1 MTKFWSSMAKRAE
14 PYVPGLQVN
23 KPNIIKLNTNENA
36 YPPSP
41 KVMQAIQAEAED
53 NLQLYPSP
61 TADDLRKSIASFNN
75 LEPDQVFIG
84 NGSDE
89 VLAFSFMAFFEP
101 GKKIRYPN
109 ITYSFYPVYA
119 KLFDISYE
127 EVPVNDDFTLPTEK
141 FFNSEGGVI
150 LPNPNAPT
158 SIYLGLEH
166 IEEILKNNP
175 DQVVIID
182 EAYVDFAIESAASL
196 INKYDNLLVIQ
207 TTSKSRSLAG
217 LRVGFALGNE
227 SLIQALI
234 RMKDSFNSYTID
246 RLALAGAKAA
256 FDDVE
261 YFKKVTQQIVTTR
274 EKVTAQMEELGFTVL
289 PSQANFI
296 FVTHEKYKA
305 EFLYE
310 KLYKA
315 NILVRYFDQPLID
328 NYLRITIGTDN
339 DMEQLIK
346 KLQQIGDSPPLH

>member
-1 MTKFWSSMAKRAE
+1 MAKRAE

-41 KVMQAIQAEAED
+41 NVIQAIQMEAGE
-53 NLQLYPSP
+53 NLKLYPSP

-75 LEPDQVFIG
+75 LEPDQVFVG

-182 EAYVDFAIESAASL
+182 EAYVDFAIESAANL
-196 INKYDNLLVIQ
+196 INKYDNLLVVQ

-296 FVTHEKYKA
+296 FVTHKEYSAKL
-305 EFLYE
+305 LYE
-310 KLYKA
+310 KLYEA
-315 NILVRYFDQPLID
+315 NILVRYFDQPFID
-328 NYLRITIGTDN
+328 NYLRITIGTDK

-346 KLQQIGDSPPLH
+346 ILGDSPPLH

>member
-1 MTKFWSSMAKRAE
+1 MAKRAE

-41 KVMQAIQAEAED
+41 NVLQAIQAEAEGK
-53 NLQLYPSP
+53 LQLYPSP
-61 TADDLRKSIASFNN
+61 TADKLRTSIGSFYDL
-75 LEPDQVFIG
+75 EVDQVFVG

-127 EVPVNDDFTLPTEK
+127 EVPVNDDFTLPVEQ

-158 SIYLGLEH
+158 SIYLDLEH
-166 IEEILKNNP
+166 IEAILKNNP

-182 EAYVDFAIESAASL
+182 EAYVDFAIESAATL

-227 SLIQALI
+227 SLIQGLI

-246 RLALAGAKAA
+246 RLALVGAKAA
-256 FDDVE
+256 FDDID
-261 YFKKVTQQIVTTR
+261 YFKEVTNQIITTR
-274 EKVTAQMEELGFTVL
+274 ENVTKQMKELGYKVL

-296 FVTHEKYKA
+296 FMTHPKHQAK
-305 EFLYE
+305 FLYE
-310 KLYKA
+310 KLYEA
-315 NILVRYFDQPLID
+315 DILVRYFDQPLID

-339 DMEQLIK
+339 EMEQLLK
-346 KLQQIGDSPPLH
+346 KLKQIGDSPPLH

>member
-1 MTKFWSSMAKRAE
+1 MAKRAE

-41 KVMQAIQAEAED
+41 NVFRAIQAEAEE

-61 TADDLRKSIASFNN
+61 TADGLRTSIGSFYNV
-75 LEPDQVFIG
+75 EADQVFVG

-127 EVPVNDDFTLPTEK
+127 EVPVNEDFTLPVEE
-141 FFNSEGGVI
+141 FFNAEGGVI

-182 EAYVDFAIESAASL
+182 EAYVDFALESAASL

-246 RLALAGAKAA
+246 RLALVGAKAA
-256 FDDVE
+256 FDDVD
-261 YFKKVTQQIVTTR
+261 YFQKVTDQIITTR
-274 EKVTAQMEELGFTVL
+274 EKVTAQMEKLGFTVL

-296 FVTHEKYKA
+296 FATHEKYSA

-310 KLYKA
+310 KLYEA
-315 NILVRYFDQPLID
+315 NILVRYFNQPLID
-328 NYLRITIGTDN
+328 NYLRITIGADK
-339 DMEQLIK
+339 DMEQLLR
-346 KLQQIGDSPPLH
+346 KLQQIGDSSPLL

>member
-1 MTKFWSSMAKRAE
+1 MAKRAE

-41 KVMQAIQAEAED
+41 KVLQAIQNETGEK
-53 NLQLYPSP
+53 LKLYPSP
-61 TADDLRKSIASFNN
+61 TVDELRESIASFNN
-75 LEPDQVFIG
+75 LEANQVFVG

-101 GKKIRYPN
+101 GRKIRYPN

-119 KLFDISYE
+119 KLFNIPYE
-127 EVPVNDDFTLPTEK
+127 EVPVNEDFTLPTEK
-141 FFNSEGGVI
+141 FFHSEGGVI

-158 SIYLGLEH
+158 SIYLGLDH
-166 IEEILKNNP
+166 IEAILQNNP

-182 EAYVDFAIESAASL
+182 EAYVDFAVASAASL

-261 YFKKVTQQIVTTR
+261 YFRKITNKIIDTR
-274 EKVTAQMEELGFTVL
+274 EKVTTQMEELGFTVL

-296 FVTHEKYKA
+296 FVTHKKLRA
-305 EFLYE
+305 KFLYE
-310 KLYKA
+310 KLYEA
-315 NILVRYFDQPLID
+315 NILVRHFDQPQID
-328 NYLRITIGTDN
+328 NYLRITIGTKEN
-339 DMEQLIK
+339 MQHLIK
-346 KLQQIGDSPPLH
+346 KLGDSPPLH

>member
-41 KVMQAIQAEAED
+41 NVLRAIQAEAEG

-61 TADDLRKSIASFNN
+61 TADDLRTSIGSVYN
-75 LEPDQVFIG
+75 LEADQVFVG

-101 GKKIRYPN
+101 GKRIRYPN

-127 EVPVNDDFTLPTEK
+127 EIPVNDDFTLPVEK
-141 FFNSEGGVI
+141 LFNSEGGVI

-166 IEEILKNNP
+166 VEAILKNNS

-246 RLALAGAKAA
+246 RLALVGAKAA
-256 FDDVE
+256 FDDVD
-261 YFKKVTQQIVTTR
+261 YFKEVTNQIIATRKNVT
-274 EKVTAQMEELGFTVL
+274 KQMEELGFTVL

-296 FVTHEKYKA
+296 FATHEEYDA
-305 EFLYE
+305 QFLYE
-310 KLYKA
+310 RLSEA

-328 NYLRITIGTDN
+328 NYLRITIGTDK
-339 DMEQLIK
+339 DMEQLFK
-346 KLQQIGDSPPLH
+346 KLQQIGDSPLK

>member
-1 MTKFWSSMAKRAE
+1 MAKRAE
-14 PYVPGLQVN
+14 PYVPGLQIN

-41 KVMQAIQAEAED
+41 SVFQAIQTAAGED
-53 NLQLYPSP
+53 LKLYPSP
-61 TADDLRKSIASFNN
+61 TADKLRESIATFNN
-75 LEPDQVFIG
+75 LEANQVFVG

-101 GKKIRYPN
+101 GRKIRYPN

-127 EVPVNDDFTLPTEK
+127 EISVNDDFTLPTEK
-141 FFNSEGGVI
+141 FFNAEGGVI

-158 SIYLGLEH
+158 SIYLGLDH
-166 IEEILKNNP
+166 IEAILQNNP

-182 EAYVDFAIESAASL
+182 EAYVDFAVESAASL

>member
-41 KVMQAIQAEAED
+41 NVLRAIQAEAEG

-61 TADDLRKSIASFNN
+61 TADDLRAAIASFYN
-75 LEPDQVFIG
+75 LEADQIFVG

-127 EVPVNDDFTLPTEK
+127 EVPVNEDFTLPVEE

-166 IEEILKNNP
+166 IEKILKNNP
-175 DQVVIID
+175 NQVVIID
-182 EAYVDFAIESAASL
+182 EAYVDFSTASAAS
-196 INKYDNLLVIQ
+196 
-207 TTSKSRSLAG
+207 
-217 LRVGFALGNE
+217 
-227 SLIQALI
+227 
-234 RMKDSFNSYTID
+234 
-246 RLALAGAKAA
+246 
-256 FDDVE
+256 
-261 YFKKVTQQIVTTR
+261 
-274 EKVTAQMEELGFTVL
+274 
-289 PSQANFI
+289 
-296 FVTHEKYKA
+296 
-305 EFLYE
+305 
-310 KLYKA
+310 
-315 NILVRYFDQPLID
+315 
-328 NYLRITIGTDN
+328 
-339 DMEQLIK
+339 
-346 KLQQIGDSPPLH
+346 QIGRAHV

>member
-1 MTKFWSSMAKRAE
+1 MAKRAE

-41 KVMQAIQAEAED
+41 NVFRAIQAEAEE

-61 TADDLRKSIASFNN
+61 TADGLRTSIGSFYNV
-75 LEPDQVFIG
+75 EADQVFVG

-127 EVPVNDDFTLPTEK
+127 EVPVNEDFTLPVEE
-141 FFNSEGGVI
+141 FFNAEGGVI

-182 EAYVDFAIESAASL
+182 EAYVDFALESAASL

-246 RLALAGAKAA
+246 RLALVGAKAA
-256 FDDVE
+256 FDDVD
-261 YFKKVTQQIVTTR
+261 YFQKVTDQIITTR
-274 EKVTAQMEELGFTVL
+274 EKVTAQMEKLGFRVL

-296 FVTHEKYKA
+296 FATHEKYSA

-310 KLYKA
+310 KLYEA
-315 NILVRYFDQPLID
+315 NILVRYFNQPLID
-328 NYLRITIGTDN
+328 NYLRITIGADK
-339 DMEQLIK
+339 DMEQLLR
-346 KLQQIGDSPPLH
+346 KLQQIGDSSPLL

>member
-1 MTKFWSSMAKRAE
+1 MAKRAE

-41 KVMQAIQAEAED
+41 NVLQAIQAEAEGK
-53 NLQLYPSP
+53 LQLYPSP
-61 TADDLRKSIASFNN
+61 TADNLRGSIASYYD
-75 LEPDQVFIG
+75 LEPDQIFVG

-101 GKKIRYPN
+101 GKKIRNPN

-119 KLFDISYE
+119 KLFNISYE
-127 EVPVNDDFTLPTEK
+127 EIALNDDFTLPVED

-150 LPNPNAPT
+150 FPNPNAPT
-158 SIYLGLEH
+158 SIYLELEH
-166 IEEILKNNP
+166 IEAILQNNP

-182 EAYVDFAIESAASL
+182 EAYVDFATASAASL
-196 INKYDNLLVIQ
+196 VNKYDNLLVVQ
-207 TTSKSRSLAG
+207 TTSKSRALAG

-246 RLALAGAKAA
+246 RLALVGAKAA
-256 FDDVE
+256 FDDVD
-261 YFKKVTQQIVTTR
+261 YFKKVTEQIITTR
-274 EKVTAQMEELGFTVL
+274 EKVIGQMKELGFTVL

-296 FVTHEKYKA
+296 FMTHKEYSA
-305 EFLYE
+305 SYLYE
-310 KLYKA
+310 KLYEA
-315 NILVRYFDQPLID
+315 NILVRHFNQPPID
-328 NYLRITIGTDN
+328 NYLRITIGAEK

-346 KLQQIGDSPPLH
+346 KLGSKLGSVPRRTSVIK

>member
-1 MTKFWSSMAKRAE
+1 MAKRAE

-41 KVMQAIQAEAED
+41 NVLQAIQAEAEGK
-53 NLQLYPSP
+53 LQLYPSP
-61 TADDLRKSIASFNN
+61 TADDLRTSIGSFYNV
-75 LEPDQVFIG
+75 EADQVFVG

-127 EVPVNDDFTLPTEK
+127 EISVNDDFTLPIEK

-166 IEEILKNNP
+166 IEAILKNNP

-182 EAYVDFAIESAASL
+182 EAYVDFAIESAATL
-196 INKYDNLLVIQ
+196 INKYDNLLVVQ

-217 LRVGFALGNE
+217 LRVGFALGNQ

-246 RLALAGAKAA
+246 RLALVGAKAA
-256 FDDVE
+256 FDDVD
-261 YFKKVTQQIVTTR
+261 YFKKVTEQIITTR
-274 EKVTAQMEELGFTVL
+274 EKVTVQMEKLGFTVL

-296 FVTHEKYKA
+296 FVTHQEHRAK
-305 EFLYE
+305 FLYE
-310 KLYKA
+310 KLYEA
-315 NILVRYFDQPLID
+315 NILVRYFDQLHID
-328 NYLRITIGTDN
+328 NYLRITIGTDG
-339 DMEQLIK
+339 DMEQLLQ
-346 KLQQIGDSPPLH
+346 KLQQIVDSPALP

>member
-1 MTKFWSSMAKRAE
+1 MAKRAE

-23 KPNIIKLNTNENA
+23 EPNIIKLNTNENP

-41 KVMQAIQAEAED
+41 KVLSAIQAEAEGK
-53 NLQLYPSP
+53 LQLYPSP
-61 TADDLRKSIASFNN
+61 TADELRTTIGSYYGLTAD
-75 LEPDQVFIG
+75 EVFIG

-127 EVPVNDDFTLPTEK
+127 EVPVNEDFTLPIEA
-141 FFNSEGGVI
+141 FFHSDGGVI

-158 SIYLGLEH
+158 SLYTELEH
-166 IEEILKNNP
+166 IEAIVKNNP

-182 EAYVDFAIESAASL
+182 EAYVDFSNGSAAAL
-196 INKYDNLLVIQ
+196 VKKYDNLLVIQ

-227 SLIQALI
+227 SLIKALI

-246 RLALAGAKAA
+246 RLALVGAKAT
-256 FDDVE
+256 FEDVA
-261 YFKKVTQQIVTTR
+261 YFKEITERIITTR
-274 EKVTAQMEELGFTVL
+274 EKVTEQMKALGFNVL
-289 PSQANFI
+289 KSQANFI
-296 FVTHEKYKA
+296 FASHEEYTA
-305 EFLYE
+305 QFLYT
-310 KLYKA
+310 KLREHGV
-315 NILVRYFDQPLID
+315 LVRHFNQEPID
-328 NYLRITIGTDN
+328 NFLRITIGADE
-339 DMEQLIK
+339 DMAQFFIK
-346 KLQQIGDSPPLH
+346 LKKIMGVSSSAETAK

>member
-1 MTKFWSSMAKRAE
+1 MAKRAE

-41 KVMQAIQAEAED
+41 NVIQAIQMEAGE
-53 NLQLYPSP
+53 NLKLYPSP

-75 LEPDQVFIG
+75 LEPDQVFVG

-141 FFNSEGGVI
+141 FFYSEGGVI

-182 EAYVDFAIESAASL
+182 EAYVDFAIESAANL
-196 INKYDNLLVIQ
+196 INKYDNLLVVQ

-296 FVTHEKYKA
+296 FVTHKEYSAKL
-305 EFLYE
+305 LYE
-310 KLYKA
+310 KLYEA
-315 NILVRYFDQPLID
+315 NILVRYFDQPFID
-328 NYLRITIGTDN
+328 NYLRITIGTDK

-346 KLQQIGDSPPLH
+346 ILGDSPPLH